1 LKNPWAP
8 HAPWDFSFSAPF
20 PWRTKPARHE
30 KSSMAHPYRGPGRLQ
45 SSRSALP
52 HGYELTI
59 RAEEQRKA
67 SYTLTVRVS
76 DRFPFSPGGC
86 YEIISKFDL
95 GAVSLPGGQIA
106 RLTAGRPRLAAAQ
119 ALGAAPGRPGR
130 EDREGALEATRVMR
144 EQQKPRSNQV
154 RRRRSIRSRILR

>member
-1 LKNPWAP
+1 MGAP
-8 HAPWDFSFSAPF
+8 CAMGFFLSAPF
-20 PWRTKPARHE
+20 PWRTKPARHG

-52 HGYELTI
+52 HGYELTM

-130 EDREGALEATRVMR
+130 EDRGTGCGKTTDQASSPLSDTHARTR
-144 EQQKPRSNQV
+144 QFCF
-154 RRRRSIRSRILR
+154 